1 MLPLIV
7 GVAFLFV
14 LPHPWNGVG
23 FAAALVWEIV
33 GTFYGLWWSQ
43 QAAPLVGTSTLVG
56 LSATVVA
63 ACTPRGRVKIGGE
76 TWQARSGVAAEPG
89 DHVRVHSIDGLTLH
103 VEPEPTLLAS
113 QPANEV
119 SPRFMPRVGPPRG
132 AWLWWL

>member
-7 GVAFLFV
+7 GGVLLFV
-14 LPHPWNGVG
+14 VPHPWNGVG

-33 GTFYGLWWSQ
+33 GTLYALRWSKR
-43 QAAPLVGTSTLVG
+43 AAPLVGTSTLVG

-76 TWQARSGVAAEPG
+76 TWQARSQVASPPG
-89 DHVRVHSIDGLTLH
+89 DRVRVRSVNGLTLY
-103 VEPEPTLLAS
+103 VEPEQAWLAS
-113 QPANEV
+113 QPASAGPTRLLPCV
-119 SPRFMPRVGPPRG
+119 VPPRG

>member
-7 GVAFLFV
+7 GVAFVFV

-43 QAAPLVGTSTLVG
+43 QAAPMVGTSTLVG

-63 ACTPRGRVKIGGE
+63 ACAPWGSGQDRGRDM
-76 TWQARSGVAAEPG
+76 A
-89 DHVRVHSIDGLTLH
+89 
-103 VEPEPTLLAS
+103 
-113 QPANEV
+113 
-119 SPRFMPRVGPPRG
+119 GPIRRRCR
-132 AWLWWL
+132 AW

>member
-7 GVAFLFV
+7 GVALLFV

-23 FAAALVWEIV
+23 FAAAMVWEIL
-33 GTFYGLWWSQ
+33 GTLYGLWWSKR
-43 QAAPLVGTSTLVG
+43 AAPLVGTSTLVG

-76 TWQARSGVAAEPG
+76 TWQARSRVAAEPG
-89 DHVRVHSIDGLTLH
+89 DRVRVHSVDGLTLH
-103 VEPEPTLLAS
+103 VEPEQTWLAS
-113 QPANEV
+113 RPASGV
-119 SPRFMPRVGPPRG
+119 SPLLMSCVGPPRG